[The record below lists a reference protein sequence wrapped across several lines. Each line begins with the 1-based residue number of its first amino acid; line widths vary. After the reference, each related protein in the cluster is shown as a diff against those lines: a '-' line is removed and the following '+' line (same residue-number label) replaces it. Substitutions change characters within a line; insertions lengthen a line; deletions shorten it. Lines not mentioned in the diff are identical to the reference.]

1 MRDHWSIGFVAE
13 KMDSQFERDIG
24 LLRRA
29 VAVDNKAQKQYNF
42 VTELKRHSCHVHNK
56 LRDRHGAIRDLHNH
70 IEGLSRDE
78 FNIISQISPE
88 NFGPKSEPSF
98 LELQKVVRISI
109 V

>member
-29 VAVDNKAQKQYNF
+29 VAVDNKAQKQYNL

-56 LRDRHGAIRDLHNH
+56 LRDRQGAIRDLHNY
-70 IEGLSRDE
+70 IEDLSRNE
-78 FNIISQISPE
+78 FSIIS
-88 NFGPKSEPSF
+88 EPP
-98 LELQKVVRISI
+98 IYT
-109 V
+109 

>member
-70 IEGLSRDE
+70 IEDLSRDE

-88 NFGPKSEPSF
+88 NFGPKSEQSF
-98 LELQKVVRISI
+98 F
-109 V
+109 